1 MWCAAPIG
9 RATPSRSIRPERR
22 RAIYRFP
29 GLGRSAEVEQYL
41 ATRGVMVWSADFPAD
56 DWKHISAKQVTARVL
71 DVIAHITFKSGFAA
85 HAKLFR
91 PLDVFCAVDAPRSK
105 SGAHYLIPLWPF
117 NRQTFP
123 DVRRRRG
130 RGPDPPR

>member
-56 DWKHISAKQVTARVL
+56 DWKHISAKQVTARAL
-71 DVIAHITFKSGFAA
+71 ARLEHKGSSILHLHDIHPATARALPGLLRELQARHFHIVHVVPAATVGQSG
-85 HAKLFR
+85 H
-91 PLDVFCAVDAPRSK
+91 
-105 SGAHYLIPLWPF
+105 
-117 NRQTFP
+117 
-123 DVRRRRG
+123 
-130 RGPDPPR
+130 